1 MAIAKCPECQE
12 EVSVP
17 SASAQARVQ
26 CPLCDAEY
34 ELSVFQDLLPPEL
47 KVLSDPYEQN
57 DSELEMAPVQEESSS
72 PAAFAFDEEAAPS
85 RSVADR
91 ALSLIH
97 I

>member
-1 MAIAKCPECQE
+1 MAIANCPECQE

-34 ELSVFQDLLPPEL
+34 ELSVFKDLLPPEL
-47 KVLSDPYEQN
+47 RVLS
-57 DSELEMAPVQEESSS
+57 
-72 PAAFAFDEEAAPS
+72 
-85 RSVADR
+85 
-91 ALSLIH
+91 LSLIH